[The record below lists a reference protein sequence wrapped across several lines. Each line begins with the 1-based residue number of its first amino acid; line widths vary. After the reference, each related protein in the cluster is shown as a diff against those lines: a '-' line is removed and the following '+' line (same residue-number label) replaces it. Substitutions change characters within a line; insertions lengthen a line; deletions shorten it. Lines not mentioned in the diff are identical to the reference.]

1 MKKYYR
7 PFILVLACLA
17 AADAPA
23 QNPTPSQPPGYVDE
37 APLPKGWP
45 KPGPYDQVSE
55 KSYPSYRAAFT
66 TENRENGAF
75 GTLFSHIQK
84 NDIPMTAPVEIAM
97 AEGDGQNLRQ
107 TSLAFLYQDTGVGKT
122 GADGAKIE
130 VRDVPAMKTLS
141 YTWQGDRNEANI
153 AKAKAAL
160 EAVLKDRK
168 IEAKGFRLLGYNG
181 PGIPEIK
188 RTWELQA
195 LLRTST
201 LATPPVPISGSAP
214 QAPAVVVEKQKL
226 QPAAGEKFDTS
237 EIRQVFSE
245 LRWPYLPDLLR
256 ELPHIGEGG
265 TSETREIRRAVSDL
279 VTLKEGFFGGSIQQI
294 QEKKAALKAAV
305 ERGIKKNP
313 SRVLHTLFGFG
324 YYNNQTFKG
333 GRHERFVH
341 IYPEL
346 AVTLLDQ
353 VPQGFYRQSLATLIA
368 SEWADS
374 ELKAALAW
382 ANQQTDSEI
391 KSATL
396 MGVISSWGKTDLK
409 AALAY
414 VETLPPGVLLYRDNT
429 ISEAWWK
436 NCEVA
441 RGYQGALAMM
451 RSLPEGRDK
460 DLAAEGISA
469 FMSQNHQ
476 QAAWDLASGIADS
489 GLRGRAEQ
497 RVLISLRFGS
507 LTDPDAASQWMQS
520 LSPGPPKDTLAEI
533 ISGPMAKNHPQ
544 AAFDIA
550 AGIGDSDLRTQ
561 AQKKIVE
568 QWSKKDPAAATQW
581 INRSSLPQEVKTQ
594 LLQR

>member
-1 MKKYYR
+1 
-7 PFILVLACLA
+7 
-17 AADAPA
+17 
-23 QNPTPSQPPGYVDE
+23 
-37 APLPKGWP
+37 
-45 KPGPYDQVSE
+45 
-55 KSYPSYRAAFT
+55 
-66 TENRENGAF
+66 
-75 GTLFSHIQK
+75 
-84 NDIPMTAPVEIAM
+84 M
-97 AEGDGQNLRQ
+97 A
-107 TSLAFLYQDTGVGKT
+107 
-122 GADGAKIE
+122 
-130 VRDVPAMKTLS
+130 
-141 YTWQGDRNEANI
+141 
-153 AKAKAAL
+153 
-160 EAVLKDRK
+160 
-168 IEAKGFRLLGYNG
+168 
-181 PGIPEIK
+181 
-188 RTWELQA
+188 
-195 LLRTST
+195 
-201 LATPPVPISGSAP
+201 
-214 QAPAVVVEKQKL
+214 VEKQKL
-226 QPAAGEKFDTS
+226 QPAAGEKLAPS

-245 LRWPYLPDLLR
+245 LRWPYFPDLLR

-265 TSETREIRRAVSDL
+265 TSETREIRRAVSNL

-305 ERGIKKNP
+305 ERGIKKDP

-414 VETLPPGVLLYRDNT
+414 VQSLPPGVLLYRDNT

-460 DLAAEGISA
+460 ELAAEGISA
-469 FMSQNHQ
+469 YMATKDPR
-476 QAAWDLASGIADS
+476 AAWDLASGIADS
-489 GLRGRAEQ
+489 GLRPRAEQ

-520 LSPGPPKDTLAEI
+520 LPPGPPKDTLSEI
-533 ISGPMAKNHPQ
+533 ISGPMAVNHPQ

-550 AGIGDSDLRTQ
+550 AGIGNSDLRTT
-561 AQKKIVE
+561 ALKNVVE